1 MVVMRN
7 VSLHDCMTVVE
18 CSSCGDTADVL
29 AVCVEALYVFPVCI
43 VVSLLHL
50 VYFYVLF
57 SKDNSIYIYT
67 SLCCL
72 YICVCLKG
80 YEPKLRYIYVVL
92 TEYIL
97 IRI

>member
-50 VYFYVLF
+50 VYF
-57 SKDNSIYIYT
+57 
-67 SLCCL
+67 
-72 YICVCLKG
+72 
-80 YEPKLRYIYVVL
+80 
-92 TEYIL
+92 
-97 IRI
+97 